1 MLKGKHILVTGATSG
16 IGEATFKLIMQYG
29 GIPYITG
36 RNEGKLKQLSETY
49 HLKNHQIYPADLTND
64 TAIENITKSINK
76 LDGVVNAAGIVLP
89 VPIKFIKRKHIN
101 DLLNINLT
109 AQILLT
115 ASLFK
120 NKKINNNASLV
131 YISSISSK
139 HPYFGGSLYVS
150 SKAAIEAFSRSVA
163 LEYASKKIRANVV
176 APGLVKT
183 NIFEA
188 TLNASSKEEVEK
200 YEQQYPLG
208 FGEPEDV
215 AEMICFL
222 LSDKSKWITGQ
233 TFFMD
238 GGLTLASK

>member
-1 MLKGKHILVTGATSG
+1 MLSGKHILVTGATSG
-16 IGEATFKLIMQYG
+16 IGEATFKLIVQYG
-29 GIPYITG
+29 GIPYLIG
-36 RNEGKLKQLSETY
+36 RNQQKLQELQQQFELSGTQLFT
-49 HLKNHQIYPADLTND
+49 ADLTEQDDIDRVANQ
-64 TAIENITKSINK
+64 IPV
-76 LDGVVNAAGIVLP
+76 LDGVVNAAGMVLP
-89 VPIKFIKRKHIN
+89 VPIKFIRKKHL
-101 DLLNINLT
+101 DELMNINLN

-115 ASLFK
+115 AALFK
-120 NKKINNNASLV
+120 HKKINPKASLI
-131 YISSISSK
+131 YLSSISSK

-163 LEYASKKIRANVV
+163 LEYAPKKIRANTV

-183 NIFEA
+183 AIFEA
-188 TLNASSKEEVEK
+188 TRKASQKKELET

>member
-1 MLKGKHILVTGATSG
+1 MLTNKHILITGATSG
-16 IGEATFKLIMQYG
+16 IGEATFRLVVQYG
-29 GIPYITG
+29 GTPYLIG
-36 RNEGKLKQLSETY
+36 RNQQKLAELQRDFRLSDEQLFA
-49 HLKNHQIYPADLTND
+49 ADLTEQA
-64 TAIENITKSINK
+64 AIERIALQISR

-89 VPIKFIKRKHIN
+89 VPIKFIQKKHL
-101 DLLNINLT
+101 DELMNINLN

-120 NKKINNNASLV
+120 HKKINSKASLI
-131 YISSISSK
+131 YLSSISSK

-163 LEYASKKIRANVV
+163 LEYAHKKIRANVV

-183 NIFEA
+183 AIFEA
-188 TLNASSKEEVEK
+188 TRKASQQQELETYEK
-200 YEQQYPLG
+200 QYPLG

>member
-1 MLKGKHILVTGATSG
+1 MLSGKHILITGATSG
-16 IGEATFKLIMQYG
+16 IGEATFELIIKYG
-29 GIPYITG
+29 GIPYIAG
-36 RNEGKLKQLSETY
+36 RNTEKLA
-49 HLKNHQIYPADLTND
+49 HLQNKFNLTGEQILTIDLTD
-64 TAIENITKSINK
+64 DQAIDEMVKK
-76 LDGVVNAAGIVLP
+76 LHHLDGVVNAAGIVLP
-89 VPIKFIKRKHIN
+89 VPVKFIRRKHI
-101 DLLNINLT
+101 DELMNINLN

-115 ASLFK
+115 SSLFK
-120 NKKINNNASLV
+120 NKKINDKASLV

-163 LEYASKKIRANVV
+163 LEYAGKKIRSNVV

-183 NIFEA
+183 KIFEA
-188 TLNASSKEEVEK
+188 TLNASQKKEIEK
-200 YEQQYPLG
+200 YEKQYPLG

-222 LSDKSKWITGQ
+222 LSDKAKWITGQ

>member
-29 GIPYITG
+29 GTPYITG

-64 TAIENITKSINK
+64 TAIENITNSINK

>member
-1 MLKGKHILVTGATSG
+1 MPPEL
-16 IGEATFKLIMQYG
+16 
-29 GIPYITG
+29 
-36 RNEGKLKQLSETY
+36 
-49 HLKNHQIYPADLTND
+49 
-64 TAIENITKSINK
+64 
-76 LDGVVNAAGIVLP
+76 LP
-89 VPIKFIKRKHIN
+89 VPVKFIKRKHI
-101 DLLNINLT
+101 DELMSINLN

-115 ASLFK
+115 SSLFR
-120 NKKINNNASLV
+120 NKKINPKASLV

-183 NIFEA
+183 RIFEA
-188 TLNASSKEEVEK
+188 TLNASQKEEVEK
-200 YEQQYPLG
+200 YEKQYPLG

-215 AEMICFL
+215 SEMICFL
-222 LSDKSKWITGQ
+222 LSEKSKWITGQ

>member
-64 TAIENITKSINK
+64 TAIENITNSINK